1 LTDGLA
7 VRAHDGGVRVSVR
20 VQPRASRE
28 AIRGIRNGALEVS
41 LTAPPVD
48 GKANAALLALLAD
61 RLGVP
66 RRAVSLVRGDTG
78 RDKLVAVEGISV
90 ESVIRLLT

>member
-1 LTDGLA
+1 MTDGLA